1 MICVGVR
8 RAECAVVW
16 AFQRMAAYARFLQR
30 LRIPS
35 EGPESANTAFRCE
48 RDIGK
53 AAVSWKNSM
62 VGFVRTA
69 DLYAKRLNLLGD
81 SPEALL
87 ANHDSWTAFDAL
99 DDLFSPG
106 PTGTNVN
113 DFRAILI
120 R

>member
-1 MICVGVR
+1 MENRAMICVGAR

-69 DLYAKRLNLLGD
+69 DLYAKRLKLLGD
-81 SPEALL
+81 SPSTSRKSRLM
-87 ANHDSWTAFDAL
+87 DC
-99 DDLFSPG
+99 
-106 PTGTNVN
+106 
-113 DFRAILI
+113 I
-120 R
+120 

>member
-62 VGFVRTA
+62 VSFVRTA
-69 DLYAKRLNLLGD
+69 DLYAKCIEWQV
-81 SPEALL
+81 SALL
-87 ANHDSWTAFDAL
+87 CRNVYGAAFVTL
-99 DDLFSPG
+99 GFSCVHCDWYQCPH
-106 PTGTNVN
+106 
-113 DFRAILI
+113 
-120 R
+120 